1 MSGLLGGVTNT
12 LDQTTSGLL
21 GGNQSGQGGQAAAG
35 NAGNVAGQQQ
45 TGGQAGATQQ
55 TDAQGL
61 PLGLDKTLN
70 NVVGG
75 TGLLK

>member
-1 MSGLLGGVTNT
+1 VIIVSAIADMASGN
-12 LDQTTSGLL
+12 
-21 GGNQSGQGGQAAAG
+21 
-35 NAGNVAGQQQ
+35 
-45 TGGQAGATQQ
+45 TQQ

>member
-45 TGGQAGATQQ
+45 TGGQAGASSF
-55 TDAQGL
+55 G
-61 PLGLDKTLN
+61 
-70 NVVGG
+70 
-75 TGLLK
+75 

>member
-21 GGNQSGQGGQAAAG
+21 GGNQSGQNAAG
-35 NAGNVAGQQQ
+35 NAGNAGNAAGQQQ
-45 TGGQAGATQQ
+45 TQAGNTQQ